1 MKKEQSKEKNKVIG
15 WCVLSVLLLRRFV
28 SSFHFFFY

>member
-15 WCVLSVLLLRRFV
+15 WCVLSALLQLDN
-28 SSFHFFFY
+28 